1 MEARG
6 DLEHKRALRP
16 APSLNRIPFGDRPQ
30 PRPVSTPLDLSYG
43 AGLRLLPARSQRPQ
57 YAEAL
62 GKEVQLRWANPTAE
76 APAWLRESFPSRR
89 PPASR
94 LWAFTTDSR
103 GRVVRAFTADRQS
116 IAAYAE
122 LQRQGAG
129 TCPIEG
135 VWPPTITPGKPA
147 EPAHPYL
154 LQLQGVEL

>member
-1 MEARG
+1 M
-6 DLEHKRALRP
+6 
-16 APSLNRIPFGDRPQ
+16 
-30 PRPVSTPLDLSYG
+30 
-43 AGLRLLPARSQRPQ
+43 
-57 YAEAL
+57 
-62 GKEVQLRWANPTAE
+62 RWANPAAD
-76 APAWLRESFPSRR
+76 APPWLRESFPNRR
-89 PPASR
+89 PPAGR

-129 TCPIEG
+129 TCPIEA
-135 VWPPTITPGKPA
+135 VWPQSIAPGQPA